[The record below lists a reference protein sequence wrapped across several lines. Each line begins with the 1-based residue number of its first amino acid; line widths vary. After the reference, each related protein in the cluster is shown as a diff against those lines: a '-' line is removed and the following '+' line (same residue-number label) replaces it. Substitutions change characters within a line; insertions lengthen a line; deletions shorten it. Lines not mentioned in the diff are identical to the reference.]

1 MILNELFQNY
11 PDEMQDK
18 SNDDSK
24 LEFTDSRKTKLTLAQ
39 INRLRRMDDM
49 RALEQQKEIA
59 FVKKMYAPPPAAPEM
74 SL

>member
-11 PDEMQDK
+11 PEEMQDH
-18 SNDDSK
+18 SNDSSK

-49 RALEQQKEIA
+49 RALEHQKEIA
-59 FVKKMYAPPPAAPEM
+59 FVKKMYSPPPAAPEM